1 MKKLFLTTAL
11 IASVAT
17 VDSFA
22 VSSPSF
28 AQDSAVEAIV
38 AESEETR
45 REEGD
50 AIYLSKTLS
59 DGVVVNVVKKGQEP
73 AVAKIEIPGAES
85 VSIDAS
91 FDAIDEAPDAQEWA
105 ERAKRRVEY
114 WYPRVVE
121 MLDGEEGLANIPDDF
136 KIRLVFKPM
145 DGVAYAAGREITVSS
160 RYIKARPGDFGL
172 VIHETTHVAQAYP
185 RVREVWAMEGMT
197 DWIRYFVTEPRSR
210 NSWRVNPERSKYTD
224 SYGVTATFFEWL
236 VENKDPEFIKKIHK
250 VFRSRQS
257 VEKFVVEEYGK
268 TCQELWDEFIASQE
282 EKR

>member
-85 VSIDAS
+85 V
-91 FDAIDEAPDAQEWA
+91 
-105 ERAKRRVEY
+105 
-114 WYPRVVE
+114 
-121 MLDGEEGLANIPDDF
+121 
-136 KIRLVFKPM
+136 
-145 DGVAYAAGREITVSS
+145 
-160 RYIKARPGDFGL
+160 
-172 VIHETTHVAQAYP
+172 
-185 RVREVWAMEGMT
+185 
-197 DWIRYFVTEPRSR
+197 
-210 NSWRVNPERSKYTD
+210 
-224 SYGVTATFFEWL
+224 
-236 VENKDPEFIKKIHK
+236 
-250 VFRSRQS
+250 
-257 VEKFVVEEYGK
+257 
-268 TCQELWDEFIASQE
+268 
-282 EKR
+282 